1 MAKICAICNK
11 PIGALGV
18 KYTTSDDH
26 KVCWKCIREAGYGV
40 NASFLDIKKETLDY
54 VKNHKETKA
63 LKKQEAQELVS
74 SFVATRTIAN
84 AIDIDETKGNFR
96 LKGFMNMANV
106 YSLTSVNGYE
116 LVENGNSITSGGLGR
131 AAVGAVAF
139 GGVGAIVGAVT
150 GRKKENKIV
159 KELTVKLNISDLD
172 NPVLYIK
179 LIDKPI
185 KSSSKNYQQ
194 AIQRAD
200 QIIASLDA
208 LVPKNSNGAN
218 EAALNISAPSA
229 ADEIRKFKELLDE
242 GIITEEDF
250 ETKKKELMNL

>member
-1 MAKICAICNK
+1 MAKTCSICNK

-26 KVCWKCIREAGYGV
+26 KVCWKCIRAAGYGV
-40 NASFLDIKKETLDY
+40 NASFLDIKKETLED

-63 LKKQEAQELVS
+63 LKKKEENDLVT

-84 AIDIDETKGNFR
+84 AIDVDETKGNFR
-96 LKGFMNMANV
+96 LKGFMNLAKV
-106 YSLTSVNGYE
+106 HSLSSVNGYE

-159 KELTVKLNISDLD
+159 KDLTVKLNISDLD
-172 NPVLYIK
+172 NPVVYIK
-179 LIDKPI
+179 LLDKPV
-185 KSSSKNYQQ
+185 KSNTKSYQQ
-194 AIQRAD
+194 AIERAD

-208 LVPKNSNGAN
+208 LVPKNSNDSSRTT
-218 EAALNISAPSA
+218 LNVAAPST
-229 ADEIRKFKELLDE
+229 ADEIRKFKSLLDD
-242 GIITEEDF
+242 GIITQKEF
-250 ETKKKELMNL
+250 EAKKKELINM